1 MKHFLLIILTFIC
14 LSSNAQT
21 LKTYSGEYNCINKR
35 MLYNYGKATYTYFDG
50 EDRRIYN
57 GNFSYSDRDRTLK
70 GKFKDDKQTG
80 VWTLSE
86 KINFNSKKHYY
97 NGRLIISITYKDGI
111 PDGPFSISLV
121 DSKSNTTRAYIK
133 ATFNNGKLVGN
144 VAADMNDRLFDF
156 WGNHFDSVFDIPYMN
171 KMTGSFDENGMPSNI
186 WIVNGPTHK
195 ITETYNQDGTYNV
208 ITINTSTGD
217 RVDDYR
223 PAHMPTMLVEAAN
236 YAIRKTSMRSSEKFQ
251 LKRFN
256 FGETVS
262 LQDNSRDYVEYIE

>member
-1 MKHFLLIILTFIC
+1 
-14 LSSNAQT
+14 
-21 LKTYSGEYNCINKR
+21 
-35 MLYNYGKATYTYFDG
+35 
-50 EDRRIYN
+50 
-57 GNFSYSDRDRTLK
+57 
-70 GKFKDDKQTG
+70 
-80 VWTLSE
+80 
-86 KINFNSKKHYY
+86 
-97 NGRLIISITYKDGI
+97 
-111 PDGPFSISLV
+111 
-121 DSKSNTTRAYIK
+121 
-133 ATFNNGKLVGN
+133 
-144 VAADMNDRLFDF
+144 
-156 WGNHFDSVFDIPYMN
+156 MN